1 MSGWGNF
8 EEDGSASRWGNGG
21 NAGQSNGSNFNNAET
36 KQSTGG
42 WGADTSAPSAGG
54 WGAEPSAPADNQQQQ
69 GGWGNGDENGYDQ
82 QDFNKPQGDPE
93 AEEKVV
99 HGLLEA
105 LHDVKVKLADK
116 QADASSPLFSAKTFE
131 ELGLDERLL
140 KGIYAMKFKK
150 PSKVQERALPLLLS
164 TPPANMI
171 AQSQS
176 GTGKTAAFALT
187 MLSRVDPGQSCIQA
201 VCLAPT
207 RELARQIFDV
217 VKQMGQYMPEVTLAL
232 ALREEQAGSAGADGL
247 YVESTAGTFVSTRQP
262 INAHILIGTPGTIGD
277 IDRRRLIDLAN
288 VKIFV
293 LDEADVMLDRQGM
306 GLQSLRIRKSC
317 PDAVQ
322 TVLFSATFTEEVVEF
337 AHKIA
342 PNANE
347 ISLKRNE
354 LSVDEIKQFY
364 MDCRNYRHKFEVLS
378 ALYGLLTIGQSI
390 IFVATRNT
398 AEEVQAHMEAE
409 GHRTSVLHGGM
420 SPEQRDLII
429 DDFRLAKTKVL
440 ITTNVL
446 ARGIDVLQVS
456 LVVNF
461 DLPYTVDRLPDP
473 ETYLHR
479 IGRTGRFGR
488 SGIAINFVSSRD
500 NLECMLAFEKYFG
513 RPITRIPT
521 ESIEAIEAKLS
532 SVQQQA

>member
-1 MSGWGNF
+1 MTGWGVNEEETAASGW
-8 EEDGSASRWGNGG
+8 A
-21 NAGQSNGSNFNNAET
+21 T
-36 KQSTGG
+36 
-42 WGADTSAPSAGG
+42 
-54 WGAEPSAPADNQQQQ
+54 DNQTKTGHNDTTTQPEYDGYTQDDPKQ
-69 GGWGNGDENGYDQ
+69 PQIDESE
-82 QDFNKPQGDPE
+82 E
-93 AEEKVV
+93 AVV
-99 HGLLEA
+99 EGLLEA

-116 QADASSPLFSAKTFE
+116 QADASSPLYSAKSFD
-131 ELGLDERLL
+131 ELGLDESLL
-140 KGIYAMKFKK
+140 KGIYAMRFKK

-164 TPPANMI
+164 DPPCNLI

-176 GTGKTAAFALT
+176 GTGKTAAFTLA
-187 MLSRVDPGQSCIQA
+187 MLSRIDPDMQAIQA

-207 RELARQIFDV
+207 RELARQIYDV
-217 VKQMGQYMPEVTLAL
+217 VQQMGQYMSKVTVAM
-232 ALREEQAGSAGADGL
+232 ALREDNQLDTSLGS
-247 YVESTAGTFVSTRQP
+247 RQP
-262 INAHILIGTPGTIGD
+262 INNHILIGTPGTIND
-277 IDRRRLIDLAN
+277 LDRKRLIDLSK
-288 VKIFV
+288 VKIYV
-293 LDEADVMLDRQGM
+293 LDEADVMLDKQGM
-306 GLQSLRIRKSC
+306 GLQSLRVRKSC
-317 PDAVQ
+317 PDTVQ
-322 TVLFSATFTEEVVEF
+322 TVLFSATFTDEVMEF
-337 AHKIA
+337 SHKIA

-354 LSVDEIKQFY
+354 LSVEAIKQFY
-364 MDCRNYRHKFEVLS
+364 MDCHGYRHKFEVLS

-390 IFVATRNT
+390 IFVATRKT
-398 AEEVQAHMEAE
+398 AEEVQAHMEGE

-420 SPEQRDLII
+420 TPEERDQII
-429 DDFRLAKTKVL
+429 DEFRLAKTKVL

-446 ARGIDVLQVS
+446 ARGIDILQVS

-488 SGIAINFVSSRD
+488 TGVAINFVSSRD

-532 SVQQQA
+532 TINTQ